1 MSRAKL
7 TPADYKKMRTR
18 KRRNAENKYKR
29 HLKLLSDYPCGI
41 WHTAYLYECENGKFY
56 YRRLYR
62 DRYSY
67 AYGTDYK
74 KISNRSVR
82 RYKGEISD
90 GGKYRYIFDY
100 WRTII

>member
-7 TPADYKKMRTR
+7 TPTDYKKLRTR

-29 HLKLLSDYPCGI
+29 HLKLLSDYHGGI
-41 WHTAYLYECENGKFY
+41 WRTVYLNECENGKSY
-56 YRRLYR
+56 YKRVYR
-62 DRYSY
+62 DRYSC

-82 RYKGEISD
+82 RYKGEIPD

-100 WRTII
+100 RWTVI